1 MQDLSSKG
9 WIVLTEIFLT
19 LKFQIFYS
27 LIPPLYMSL
36 HISLQISYKNAE
48 KKCTSD
54 KFEKSH
60 LNFAWYCMG
69 ILRRSYKLITFRS

>member
-9 WIVLTEIFLT
+9 WIVSTEIFLT
-19 LKFQIFYS
+19 LKLQIFYL
-27 LIPPLYMSL
+27 LIPPFTCR
-36 HISLQISYKNAE
+36 ISLQISYKNAE
-48 KKCTSD
+48 KKCTSV

-69 ILRRSYKLITFRS
+69 ILRRSYQLITFRS